1 VKNSKLILGLAV
13 LPMILIPWTAAHAQI
28 TPLADSYTNS
38 ADPTTNYGAGTLLSV
53 DGASIASYIQFPLS
67 SIPSGATISAATL
80 KLYVNTVT
88 TAGSFNVDYVNGT
101 WSETTLTYSA
111 APALGGTIASNVAIT
126 AADKNQYILINVT
139 SAVQAWLS
147 GEQTNDGIALVADG
161 KFNATFDS
169 KENTTTSH
177 PPELDIAYG
186 DGTITGITT
195 ASGGGLIGG
204 GTSGALNLSLTN
216 TCASGQVLRW
226 NGSAWACSSA
236 GMGTI
241 TGITAGTDLTGGGT
255 SGKVT
260 LNLNTSALNSAYARL
275 SAANTFTG
283 NQTING
289 NLSATGVVTGSS
301 YQIGGNLF
309 AFGSYTNSNAF
320 LGFAGNT
327 TSTGTYNVATGPGA
341 LESNTTGSYNTATGV
356 GVLLFNTTGYANTGD
371 GNYPLFSNTTGSANT
386 AIGAGA
392 LYDNTTGSNN
402 TAVGSNA
409 LEYNSA
415 GNYNTALGAGAL
427 LNNRTACCNTAVGNS
442 ALGNSTAAS
451 NDAFGYQALYSNG
464 TGANNA
470 AFGYQALYSNTVNGN
485 SAFGYQALFSSVSAG
500 GSAAFGNQALYSQ
513 TVAPNDAFGNL
524 ALFSDTTGNY
534 NVAFGEMTLYANTTG
549 TTNSAFGSL
558 ALLANTTGGGNV
570 ALGYVALTSNT
581 TGSGNDALGGAA
593 LYSNTT
599 GTENTG
605 AGDGALYTNQSG
617 TDLTCVGYYCST
629 SEDGLSNATAIGAHA
644 VVGQS
649 NSLVLG
655 GTGDFA
661 VKVGI
666 GTTAPSNILTIGRG
680 LGHPVSDSWETYS
693 SRRWKTNIKTLPDA
707 LTKVER
713 LRGVSYD
720 QKDSGKHEIGVI
732 AEEVGQ
738 VVPEVVSYESNGK
751 DAAGVDYS
759 RLTALLIEAVKQQQA
774 LIRKQ
779 QAQIVR
785 LTSQVKTIQTGLKSR
800 TRPGSE
806 IEAAKAQVPVLPR

>member
-1 VKNSKLILGLAV
+1 MKNKLWSPTQQNLLRTVLGV
-13 LPMILIPWTAAHAQI
+13 LFLFVSGVSIAQI
-28 TPLADSYTNS
+28 TPLADSYTYS
-38 ADPTTNYGAGTLLSV
+38 TDPNANYGSGVILEV
-53 DGASIASYIQFPLS
+53 DGASFTSYIQFPLS
-67 SIPSGATISAATL
+67 SVPSGASVSAATL

-88 TAGSFNVDYVNGT
+88 TAGTFNVDYVNGT
-101 WSETTLTYSA
+101 WSEGTLTYGT
-111 APALGGTIASNVAIT
+111 APALGTTIASGISIT

-186 DGTITGITT
+186 DGAITGITT

-283 NQTING
+283 NQTVNG

-309 AFGSYTNSNAF
+309 AFGSALNGNAF

-327 TSTGTYNVATGPGA
+327 TTTGATDTAIGA
-341 LESNTTGSYNTATGV
+341 AAFALNTTGAANTAAGYAALNSNTTGGSDTAVGTYALVANTTGQNNTATGAAA
-356 GVLLFNTTGYANTGD
+356 LANNTTGGNNTATGYFALYENTT
-371 GNYPLFSNTTGSANT
+371 GSPNNAFGYQTLYSNTTGA
-386 AIGAGA
+386 
-392 LYDNTTGSNN
+392 D
-402 TAVGSNA
+402 
-409 LEYNSA
+409 
-415 GNYNTALGAGAL
+415 
-427 LNNRTACCNTAVGNS
+427 
-442 ALGNSTAAS
+442 
-451 NDAFGYQALYSNG
+451 NDAFGYQALVFNSGGYDNDAFGYQTLYSNTVG
-464 TGANNA
+464 FYNN
-470 AFGYQALYSNTVNGN
+470 AFGYQALNSNTSG
-485 SAFGYQALFSSVSAG
+485 F
-500 GSAAFGNQALYSQ
+500 
-513 TVAPNDAFGNL
+513 
-524 ALFSDTTGNY
+524 
-534 NVAFGEMTLYANTTG
+534 
-549 TTNSAFGSL
+549 
-558 ALLANTTGGGNV
+558 GNV
-570 ALGYVALTSNT
+570 AVGSYALQSNT
-581 TGSGNDALGGAA
+581 TGEYNSAIGYAA
-593 LYSNTT
+593 LANSTT
-599 GTENTG
+599 G
-605 AGDGALYTNQSG
+605 SG
-617 TDLTCVGYYCST
+617 LTCIGLDCTASA
-629 SEDGLSNATAIGAHA
+629 DGLTNATAIGAHA

-655 GTGDFA
+655 GTGQYA

-666 GTTAPSNILTIGRG
+666 GTTQPTNILTIGRG

-707 LTKVER
+707 LSKVEQ

-720 QKDSGKHEIGVI
+720 RKDSGKHEIGVI

-759 RLTALLIEAVKQQQA
+759 RLTALLIEAVKQQQS
-774 LIRKQ
+774 LIAAQKKQ
-779 QAQIVR
+779 IAMQRR
-785 LTSQVKTIQTGLKSR
+785 LT
-800 TRPGSE
+800 
-806 IEAAKAQVPVLPR
+806 KAQQQQISSLQLRMTTQQNGMALLTSKVSTLESGLPRTHETTLAQKMPITSHGSN